1 MAVLQPNHVRKRI
14 VIYAFFTL
22 ALLVGG
28 LPAHRSTW
36 QGTSELH
43 TLFETIATVLG
54 FVTGVMALVR
64 YYTKKSGMFLLLGS
78 GFLGG
83 ALLDAYHAAVTSPLF
98 AGHAPSALS
107 ILAAWSGIMSR
118 VFMSL
123 LMCASLVAW
132 KMEKSRPAG
141 VGMKEIPVY
150 LIVGTWTV
158 VSFLCFAFVRLPP
171 PFHPHHMVHRPADFV
186 PAFFFA
192 LATIGYLWKGA
203 WKTDD
208 FEHWLVLSLI
218 LCAIGHMGYMSFY
231 ANLFDTQFFVAHGLK
246 ILGHIFVLTGLFI
259 SMFSI
264 FKSEARSA
272 TDLLRANQSLATQI
286 VERKQIEEELQR
298 AHDDM
303 EERVRTRTADLG
315 KANTALEAEIALR
328 GGAEEALSRER
339 SILRSL
345 IDNVPNFLY
354 VKDRQAKF
362 VVANRYC
369 ARQLGLDSPEDLLGK
384 SDFDLYPQPLAAGF
398 YKDDQTVIRSGEPL
412 LNREETVVDHHGN
425 SICVLS
431 TKVPIRGNNGQI
443 TGIAGVGIDV
453 TEQKR
458 AEAELRDSR
467 ELFMLLLD
475 SIPEAVY
482 GIDLEGNCT
491 FCNPACV
498 RLLGFHKAADLLGNN
513 MHDLAHYARSD
524 GTRYPVEECH
534 IYEAFRRGHG
544 THRDDEVLWRADH
557 TSFPVEYWSHPM
569 HRDGAI
575 IGTVVTFV
583 NITERKQA
591 EQVLRETSE
600 AAEAASRAK
609 GEFLANMSHEIRT
622 PMNGVIGMT
631 ELALDTE
638 LTQEQRGYLNLVKSS
653 AESLLLLLNDILD
666 FSKIEAGKLDMETIE
681 FNLRD
686 CLDDTI
692 KAVSLRAHEKGLE
705 LACHIL
711 PEVPDALLGDP
722 TRLRQIVTNL
732 LGNAIKFTSQG
743 EVLIRVETEQETES
757 EATLHFAVT
766 DTGVGIPLDKQ
777 ASIFEAFTQAD
788 NSTTRK
794 YGGTG
799 LGLSICSRLVEMMGG
814 RMWLESKAGQGST
827 FHFSAAFSLQKVS
840 AGKAVSIGLE
850 GLRDLSVLIVDDSAT
865 NRCILKEML
874 LGWQMCPVESASG
887 HSAMDA
893 LKRAVTD
900 DAAFSLVLLDA
911 QMPEVDGFQVVERM
925 RQDSQLAS
933 TTVVM
938 LTSAGLR
945 GDAARCRELGIQ
957 AYLPKPIKR
966 SDLLE
971 AIKTVLSSPGRTK
984 QATGLVTAHSL
995 RESRRHLRILLAE
1008 DNRVNQLL
1016 ATRLLEKAGHA
1027 VVLAET
1033 GTAALEALEKRTFD
1047 LVLMDVQ
1054 MPEMDGLEATA
1065 SVRLREQS
1073 TGKHIPI
1080 IAMTAHAMVG
1090 DKDRC
1095 LQAGMDAYIS
1105 KPLSVKDLFATIEHL
1120 FPSSLESSSV

>member
-14 VIYAFFTL
+14 LIYAFFTL

-98 AGHAPSALS
+98 AGHTPSALS
-107 ILAAWSGIMSR
+107 TLAAWSGIMSR

-132 KMEKSRPAG
+132 KREKSRPAG

-150 LIVGTWTV
+150 LIVGIWAV
-158 VSFLCFAFVRLPP
+158 VSFVCFAFVRLPP

-272 TDLLRANQSLATQI
+272 TELLRTNQSLATQI
-286 VERKQIEEELQR
+286 LERKQIEEELQR

-303 EERVRTRTADLG
+303 EERVRARTADLG
-315 KANTALEAEIALR
+315 KANMALEAEIALR
-328 GGAEEALSRER
+328 GGAEEALSHER

-354 VKDRQAKF
+354 VKDRQSRF
-362 VVANRYC
+362 VVANLYC
-369 ARQLGLDSPEDLLGK
+369 ARRLGLKTPEDLLGK
-384 SDFDLYPQPLAAGF
+384 SDFDLYPQRLAAAF
-398 YKDDQTVIRSGEPL
+398 YKDDQAIILSGESL
-412 LNREETVVDHHGN
+412 LNREEAGIDHQGN
-425 SICVLS
+425 ATCVLS
-431 TKVPIRGNNGQI
+431 TKVPIRGNHGQI
-443 TGIAGVGIDV
+443 TGIAGVGIDI
-453 TEQKR
+453 TDQKR
-458 AEAELRDSR
+458 AQAELRDSR
-467 ELFMLLLD
+467 ELLMLLLD

-482 GIDLEGNCT
+482 GIDLQGNST

-498 RLLGFHKAADLLGNN
+498 RLLGYQKTADLLGKN
-513 MHDLAHYARSD
+513 MHVLAHYARAD
-524 GTRYPVEECH
+524 GTLYPVEECH
-534 IYEAFRRGHG
+534 IYEAFRQGRG
-544 THRDDEVLWRADH
+544 THRDDEVLWRRDH

-569 HRDGAI
+569 YRDGDV

-583 NITERKQA
+583 DITERRQA
-591 EQVLRETSE
+591 EQALRAAGE

-638 LTQEQRGYLNLVKSS
+638 LTQEQRGYLDMVKSS
-653 AESLLLLLNDILD
+653 AESLLTLLNDILD
-666 FSKIEAGKLDMETIE
+666 FSKIEAGKLDMEIID

-686 CLDDTI
+686 CLEDTI
-692 KAVSLRAHEKGLE
+692 KALSLRAHEKKLE
-705 LACHIL
+705 VACHIL
-711 PEVPDALLGDP
+711 PEVPDALQGDP
-722 TRLRQIVTNL
+722 TRLRQIIMNL
-732 LGNAIKFTSQG
+732 LGNAIKFTSEG
-743 EVLIRVETEQETES
+743 EILVRVEPEQETGS
-757 EATLHFAVT
+757 EATLHFSVT
-766 DTGVGIPLDKQ
+766 DTGVGIPPEKQ

-799 LGLSICSRLVEMMGG
+799 LGLSISSRLVEMMGG
-814 RMWLESKAGQGST
+814 RMWLESTSGQGST
-827 FHFSAAFSLQKVS
+827 FHFSARFQLQGGSAGEAAVGQEELRNVS
-840 AGKAVSIGLE
+840 A
-850 GLRDLSVLIVDDSAT
+850 LIVDDSTT
-865 NRCILKEML
+865 NRRILKEML
-874 LGWQMCPVESASG
+874 LGWQMRPVEAGGGRSAL
-887 HSAMDA
+887 DL
-893 LKRAVTD
+893 LKQ
-900 DAAFSLVLLDA
+900 AAADGNAFALVLLDA
-911 QMPEVDGFQVVERM
+911 QMPQVDGFQVAEQM
-925 RQDSQLAS
+925 KQDPQLAGS
-933 TTVVM
+933 AVVM

-945 GDAARCRELGIQ
+945 GDAARCRELGIL
-957 AYLPKPIKR
+957 AYLPKPVKR

-971 AIKTVLSSPGRTK
+971 AMKTVLNSPSRAK
-984 QATGLVTAHSL
+984 HPPALVTAHSL
-995 RESRRHLRILLAE
+995 REGRRRLKILLAE

-1016 ATRLLEKAGHA
+1016 AMRLLEKGGHS

-1033 GTAALEALEKRTFD
+1033 GTAALEALKKQSFD

-1065 SVRLREQS
+1065 SVRLQEVS
-1073 TGKHIPI
+1073 TGEHIPI
-1080 IAMTAHAMVG
+1080 VAMTAHAMVG

-1095 LQAGMDAYIS
+1095 LEAGMDAYIS
-1105 KPLSVKDLFATIEHL
+1105 KPLSVKDLFATIESL
-1120 FPSSLESSSV
+1120 FPSQKESSSV

>member
-1 MAVLQPNHVRKRI
+1 MAVLRPNRARERSLVY
-14 VIYAFFTL
+14 VLLTL
-22 ALLVGG
+22 VPLLGG

-36 QGTSELH
+36 QGTAELH

-54 FVTGVMALVR
+54 FVTGAMALVR
-64 YYTKKSGMFLLLGS
+64 YYTKKSAMFLLLGS

-83 ALLDAYHAAVTSPLF
+83 ALLDGYHAAVTSSFF
-98 AGHAPSALS
+98 AGHTPSALS
-107 ILAAWSGIMSR
+107 TLTAWSGVMSR

-132 KMEKSRPAG
+132 RREKLRPGGSRSGERA
-141 VGMKEIPVY
+141 VY
-150 LIVGTWTV
+150 LIVGIWTI
-158 VSFLCFAFVRLPP
+158 VSFLCFALLQLPP
-171 PFHPHHMVHRPADFV
+171 PFHPHHVIHRPADFV
-186 PAFFFA
+186 PALFFA
-192 LATIGYLWKGA
+192 LAAIGYLWKGY

-208 FEHWLVLSLI
+208 FEYWLVLSLI
-218 LCAIGHMGYMSFY
+218 LCAVGHMGYMSFY
-231 ANLFDTQFFVAHGLK
+231 SRIFDTQFFVAHGLK

-264 FKSEARSA
+264 FKSEATSA
-272 TDLLRANQSLATQI
+272 TDLLQANQSLATQI
-286 VERKQIEEELQR
+286 VERKQIEEELRR
-298 AHDDM
+298 AHDEM
-303 EERVRTRTADLG
+303 EERVRARTADLG

-328 GGAEEALSRER
+328 GGAEETLSHER

-362 VVANRYC
+362 VVANLYC
-369 ARQLGLDSPEDLLGK
+369 ARQLGLKSPEDLLGK
-384 SDFDLYPQPLAAGF
+384 SDFDLYPQRLAAGF

-412 LNREETVVDHHGN
+412 LNREETVVDYRGN
-425 SICVLS
+425 AICVLS
-431 TKVPIRGNNGQI
+431 TKVAIRGNHGQI
-443 TGIAGVGIDV
+443 TGLAGVGIDI
-453 TEQKR
+453 TDQKR

-467 ELFMLLLD
+467 ELFMLLLH

-482 GIDLEGNCT
+482 GIDLKGNCT
-491 FCNPACV
+491 FCNPACL
-498 RLLGFHKAADLLGNN
+498 RLLGYQKAADLLGKN
-513 MHDLAHYARSD
+513 MHDLAHYARPD
-524 GTRYPVEECH
+524 GTLYPLEDCH
-534 IYEAFRRGHG
+534 IYEAFRQGRG
-544 THRDDEVLWRADH
+544 THRDDEVLWRGDH

-569 HRDGAI
+569 HRGDNV

-583 NITERKQA
+583 DITERRQA
-591 EQVLRETSE
+591 EQALRAAGE

-638 LTQEQRGYLNLVKSS
+638 LTLEQRGYLDLVKSS
-653 AESLLLLLNDILD
+653 AESLLTLLNDILD
-666 FSKIEAGKLDMETIE
+666 FSKIEAGKLDMEIID

-692 KAVSLRAHEKGLE
+692 KAISLRAHEKGLE

-722 TRLRQIVTNL
+722 TRLRQIVMNL
-732 LGNAIKFTSQG
+732 LGNAIKFTSEG
-743 EVLIRVETEQETES
+743 EVLIRVEPEQETGS
-757 EATLHFAVT
+757 EAILHFAVT
-766 DTGVGIPLDKQ
+766 DTGVGIPSEKR

-827 FHFSAAFSLQKVS
+827 FHFSARFQLQEASTGEHAVGQEELRNVS
-840 AGKAVSIGLE
+840 A
-850 GLRDLSVLIVDDSAT
+850 LIVDDSAT
-865 NRCILKEML
+865 NRLILKEML
-874 LGWQMCPVESASG
+874 LGWQMRPVETGSGRSAL
-887 HSAMDA
+887 DL
-893 LKRAVTD
+893 LKQ
-900 DAAFSLVLLDA
+900 AARDGNAFALVLLDA
-911 QMPEVDGFQVVERM
+911 QMPQLNGFQVAEQM
-925 RQDSQLAS
+925 KQDPQLAGS
-933 TTVVM
+933 VVVM

-966 SDLLE
+966 SDLLQ
-971 AIKTVLSSPGRTK
+971 AMKTVLSSPGPAK
-984 QATGLVTAHSL
+984 QPPALVTAHSL
-995 RESRRHLRILLAE
+995 RENRRRLKILLAE

-1016 ATRLLEKAGHA
+1016 ATRLLEKAGHS

-1033 GTAALEALEKRTFD
+1033 GAAALEALKKKSFD

-1065 SVRLREQS
+1065 SVRLQEVS
-1073 TGKHIPI
+1073 TGEHIPI

-1095 LQAGMDAYIS
+1095 LEAGMDAYIS
-1105 KPLSVKDLFATIEHL
+1105 KPLSVKDLFATIEAL
-1120 FPSSLESSSV
+1120 FPSPKESLNV